1 MLQSILI
8 QLSELSVNQ
17 EKLAA
22 KVDALAGTSASL
34 TSPPTSPPQ
43 RPQDTLLSAS
53 LGGAAPIG
61 IAESSARPSLSDAD
75 GFSSSRANF
84 LEWARS
90 HSSTPAAGV
99 DGAPGSSPS
108 VPAPKV
114 APESPYPQRVILT
127 SAPRSLSPG
136 LSLFIVIG
144 HVLTPDLPLPFIGCL
159 QPILVKSASTLCL
172 STGARLRPWNVVL
185 WSPPATQALSSSATP
200 LVPITA
206 PTLSVRII
214 SYPLVLL

>member
-1 MLQSILI
+1 MGLASVLQSILI

-53 LGGAAPIG
+53 LGGTAPIG
-61 IAESSARPSLSDAD
+61 IAESSSSRHSVGDTVD

-99 DGAPGSSPS
+99 EGAAASSPS

-127 SAPRSLSPG
+127 SACCSLSP
-136 LSLFIVIG
+136 SLTRSIVMIG
-144 HVLTPDLPLPFIGCL
+144 H
-159 QPILVKSASTLCL
+159 
-172 STGARLRPWNVVL
+172 
-185 WSPPATQALSSSATP
+185 
-200 LVPITA
+200 
-206 PTLSVRII
+206 
-214 SYPLVLL
+214 